1 MIRKSIRDHRQHVVA
16 QWTLRTFGA
25 ASMTAEER
33 AGRFLEEAMELAQCF
48 IPKEKAQRLL
58 DYVYSRPVGNPTQEM
73 GGVGVTLLVL
83 AEVLGLSA
91 SGEEMKESERVRA
104 IPAEVFRARHNAKA
118 AAGVA
123 VPAPVER

>member
-1 MIRKSIRDHRQHVVA
+1 MIRKSIRDHRQQIIA
-16 QWTLRTFGA
+16 RWTQRTFGI
-25 ASMTAEER
+25 ASMTVEER

-58 DYVYSRPVGNPTQEM
+58 DYVYSRPVGNPKQEM

-91 SGEEMKESERVRA
+91 SNEEMMEQARVQA
-104 IPAEVFRARHNAKA
+104 VPAEVFRARHNAKA

-123 VPAPVER
+123 VPAPVEQ